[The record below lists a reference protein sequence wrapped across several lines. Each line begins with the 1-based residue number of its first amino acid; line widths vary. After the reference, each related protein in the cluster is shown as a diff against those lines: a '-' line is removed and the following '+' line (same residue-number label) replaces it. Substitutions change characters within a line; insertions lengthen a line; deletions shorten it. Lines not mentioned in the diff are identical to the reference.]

1 MVSFWFQLGLASAE
15 DKNKKPDPGERVTEV
30 KPGVKRYGSIP
41 EFGSVGHSNNFDVS
55 PDGETLVFAGQKL
68 KFWDLEKMEVR
79 DETELKGGPGIVE
92 YSPDGLSLYCI
103 GWEHTSQGS
112 AIFVLD
118 GITGE
123 TKNTIKPIDL
133 IDDEDFEGVHVY
145 SAPGGKTKTV
155 RQFHAQHFCV
165 SPDDDKLAISSGQY
179 TLLIDAESGEK
190 ICGFKSKGWIQTMA
204 FSPDGKYF
212 LDGGG
217 VIYDAETGEKSED
230 FSGNPL
236 GSNLSKIVPHPKRNI
251 VAIASWN
258 SGLTLYDLDKKR
270 KIELDQPETAQ
281 QFYVAEFSGNGKLLA
296 AISRVMMPNSKAK
309 PQIVVWDLD
318 SKKIRT
324 KIPVNQGHMIR
335 MRFAADNES
344 IYTKFSGQR
353 GISKWSLDEDD
364 RRGDGEPTGHESPI
378 RRLAFSP
385 DNKSITTI
393 AMQGPGIVTD
403 LDSGETRSSFECNNN
418 ASHLACS
425 QSGKYTA
432 VASHYQGM
440 TIVNNKTGKSKNVQ
454 VRAYEQPSMVKRFGS
469 WLSGD
474 KKTAP
479 QWENFAISDIRISED
494 DSRLLI
500 ASRGQRN
507 FRMEQVE
514 LSSGKR
520 MEQQSFKMEDYWEIK
535 TQDDGQPIGFA
546 HSQFQWLP
554 RTTTIAPNEQLIA
567 IFNDAKELVV
577 IDAETKT
584 LVHELGTLDGHQP
597 KLRFSADSSKLIAL
611 GKQISIWDMES
622 GEKNETEFSLDTN
635 QHHFGVE
642 ISQNGERLAISN
654 HGVIKVFELESGEE
668 VFSENV
674 TELAQGLGI
683 SNDGKLLAVPKQN
696 CQFEVWD
703 LDQLAS
709 GR

>member
-1 MVSFWFQLGLASAE
+1 MQQQRLT
-15 DKNKKPDPGERVTEV
+15 PRVQPKWKV
-30 KPGVKRYGSIP
+30 HSGRFPLS
-41 EFGSVGHSNNFDVS
+41 GHD
-55 PDGETLVFAGQKL
+55 
-68 KFWDLEKMEVR
+68 
-79 DETELKGGPGIVE
+79 
-92 YSPDGLSLYCI
+92 
-103 GWEHTSQGS
+103 H
-112 AIFVLD
+112 
-118 GITGE
+118 
-123 TKNTIKPIDL
+123 
-133 IDDEDFEGVHVY
+133 
-145 SAPGGKTKTV
+145 
-155 RQFHAQHFCV
+155 RQQQ
-165 SPDDDKLAISSGQY
+165 DRQ
-179 TLLIDAESGEK
+179 
-190 ICGFKSKGWIQTMA
+190 IQ
-204 FSPDGKYF
+204 
-212 LDGGG
+212 
-217 VIYDAETGEKSED
+217 
-230 FSGNPL
+230 
-236 GSNLSKIVPHPKRNI
+236 
-251 VAIASWN
+251 
-258 SGLTLYDLDKKR
+258 
-270 KIELDQPETAQ
+270 
-281 QFYVAEFSGNGKLLA
+281 
-296 AISRVMMPNSKAK
+296 
-309 PQIVVWDLD
+309 
-318 SKKIRT
+318 
-324 KIPVNQGHMIR
+324 
-335 MRFAADNES
+335 
-344 IYTKFSGQR
+344 
-353 GISKWSLDEDD
+353 
-364 RRGDGEPTGHESPI
+364 
-378 RRLAFSP
+378 
-385 DNKSITTI
+385 
-393 AMQGPGIVTD
+393 
-403 LDSGETRSSFECNNN
+403 
-418 ASHLACS
+418 
-425 QSGKYTA
+425 
-432 VASHYQGM
+432 
-440 TIVNNKTGKSKNVQ
+440 NVQ

-469 WLSGD
+469 WLPGD
-474 KKTAP
+474 NKTAP

-535 TQDDGQPIGFA
+535 TQDDGQPIRFA